1 MSFSLSQFYQLNRR
15 IIIWILLFALLW
27 LGRDFF
33 GLIFM
38 TFVLAFIAEPLA
50 ELGRR
55 RLRLPHGLSLSA
67 VYVMFVAVLVGFTH
81 FVVPEVVSEANR
93 LVGNLS
99 QIEQRVIQTK
109 NNLVREYP
117 VLRDSLSVFA
127 RSAMDEEAAAA
138 LDVELQ
144 REKEK
149 LGVTEADLA
158 ADSADHAGPPPGSP
172 LARYYEKKDRLLVD
186 AIMSEQIKRIGNEA
200 PRAIH
205 ALYSVTATLLLALLF
220 SFLILVDIARLRR
233 QVQDLGVSRVKDIYA
248 EAAQPVVRFAYL
260 LGRAIQAQTAIAA
273 VYTVLTLAGL
283 LLLKIPSVTM
293 LSLVVFVTSFIPV
306 LGVFISA
313 VPIILVALN
322 AGGLTLALASV
333 GLIIVI
339 HILGTY
345 LINPW
350 IYGRHLN
357 LNPVL
362 TLIILFVAYHAFGLW
377 GMILAV
383 PVARYFIYDVLGL
396 PLRDSA

>member
-1 MSFSLSQFYQLNRR
+1 M
-15 IIIWILLFALLW
+15 
-27 LGRDFF
+27 
-33 GLIFM
+33 
-38 TFVLAFIAEPLA
+38 
-50 ELGRR
+50 
-55 RLRLPHGLSLSA
+55 
-67 VYVMFVAVLVGFTH
+67 
-81 FVVPEVVSEANR
+81 
-93 LVGNLS
+93 
-99 QIEQRVIQTK
+99 
-109 NNLVREYP
+109 
-117 VLRDSLSVFA
+117 
-127 RSAMDEEAAAA
+127 
-138 LDVELQ
+138 
-144 REKEK
+144 
-149 LGVTEADLA
+149 
-158 ADSADHAGPPPGSP
+158 
-172 LARYYEKKDRLLVD
+172 
-186 AIMSEQIKRIGNEA
+186 
-200 PRAIH
+200 
-205 ALYSVTATLLLALLF
+205 
-220 SFLILVDIARLRR
+220 
-233 QVQDLGVSRVKDIYA
+233 
-248 EAAQPVVRFAYL
+248 VRFAYL

>member
-27 LGRDFF
+27 LARDFF

-55 RLRLPHGLSLSA
+55 RLRLPHGLSLSV
-67 VYVMFVAVLVGFTH
+67 VYALFVAVLVGFTH
-81 FVVPEVVSEANR
+81 FVVPDVVSEANR

-109 NNLVREYP
+109 NGLVREYP
-117 VLRDSLSVFA
+117 VLRDSISVFT

-138 LDVELQ
+138 LEMELQ
-144 REKEK
+144 HEKEK
-149 LGVTEADLA
+149 LGLTEADLA
-158 ADSADHAGPPPGSP
+158 AAAADQTIPPPDSP

-205 ALYSVTATLLLALLF
+205 ALYSITATLLLALLF
-220 SFLILVDIARLRR
+220 SFLILVDIARLRQ
-233 QVQDLGVSRVKDIYA
+233 QVQDLGVSRVKDVYA

-322 AGGLTLALASV
+322 AGGLNLALASV
-333 GLIIVI
+333 GLIIII
-339 HILGTY
+339 HVLGTY

-350 IYGRHLN
+350 IYGQHLN

-383 PVARYFIYDVLGL
+383 PVARYFIYDVLDV
-396 PLRDSA
+396 PLRGNA